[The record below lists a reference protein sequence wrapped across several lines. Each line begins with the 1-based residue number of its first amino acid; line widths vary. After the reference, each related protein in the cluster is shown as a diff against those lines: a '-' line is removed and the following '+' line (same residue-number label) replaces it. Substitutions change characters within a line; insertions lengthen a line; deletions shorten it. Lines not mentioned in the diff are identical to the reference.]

1 MFVGI
6 IKINNNTMMFRL
18 DDYKLTISNTEGK
31 FTSLDDI
38 KTIIND
44 GWIKLEDFSKNVIYV
59 YIEEIKYL
67 NLYEYKCD
75 LQFYVVDWY
84 RKDKRYTF
92 EFDHIWIKSDCLD
105 YYFRNDPKYKSD
117 ISNLINQWNG
127 KKINDERIERN
138 TVKMVAFNQKLL
150 IDFKT
155 MIQGSDKPFPYDVKN
170 VMVFEVNKTSDQE
183 LLHNVIQMAKTFFK
197 FISVNSKV
205 DIINPVM
212 IGCGNDINEYT
223 TMLYIK
229 PDNVEDSN
237 FNRCLKYEDTESS
250 LEKLLTMICQN
261 EICFR
266 SLFPC
271 NMNKITYAD
280 IMNICAAFELQFDVS
295 VRHNYKYKEQEKVK
309 KKIIKI
315 IENSR
320 ETEFSDSEK
329 IYFDE
334 IIEGMKNAKET
345 LKKRIDIVL
354 QEFIEIYGEQNIKC
368 DFEEDYVKM
377 PERIKN
383 SRNAL
388 DHGNVEYKFERN
400 MYWDAELLRAMVYML
415 ILKTAGVSDKNKLFN
430 TLKKLSKYPI

>member
-1 MFVGI
+1 
-6 IKINNNTMMFRL
+6 MMFRL

-155 MIQGSDKPFPYDVKN
+155 MIQGSDKHF
-170 VMVFEVNKTSDQE
+170 
-183 LLHNVIQMAKTFFK
+183 H
-197 FISVNSKV
+197 
-205 DIINPVM
+205 
-212 IGCGNDINEYT
+212 
-223 TMLYIK
+223 TM
-229 PDNVEDSN
+229 
-237 FNRCLKYEDTESS
+237 
-250 LEKLLTMICQN
+250 
-261 EICFR
+261 
-266 SLFPC
+266 
-271 NMNKITYAD
+271 
-280 IMNICAAFELQFDVS
+280 
-295 VRHNYKYKEQEKVK
+295 
-309 KKIIKI
+309 
-315 IENSR
+315 
-320 ETEFSDSEK
+320 
-329 IYFDE
+329 
-334 IIEGMKNAKET
+334 
-345 LKKRIDIVL
+345 
-354 QEFIEIYGEQNIKC
+354 
-368 DFEEDYVKM
+368 
-377 PERIKN
+377 
-383 SRNAL
+383 
-388 DHGNVEYKFERN
+388 
-400 MYWDAELLRAMVYML
+400 
-415 ILKTAGVSDKNKLFN
+415 
-430 TLKKLSKYPI
+430 

>member
-6 IKINNNTMMFRL
+6 IKINKNTMMFRL

-150 IDFKT
+150 I
-155 MIQGSDKPFPYDVKN
+155 
-170 VMVFEVNKTSDQE
+170 E
-183 LLHNVIQMAKTFFK
+183 
-197 FISVNSKV
+197 
-205 DIINPVM
+205 
-212 IGCGNDINEYT
+212 IG
-223 TMLYIK
+223 
-229 PDNVEDSN
+229 
-237 FNRCLKYEDTESS
+237 
-250 LEKLLTMICQN
+250 
-261 EICFR
+261 
-266 SLFPC
+266 
-271 NMNKITYAD
+271 
-280 IMNICAAFELQFDVS
+280 
-295 VRHNYKYKEQEKVK
+295 
-309 KKIIKI
+309 
-315 IENSR
+315 
-320 ETEFSDSEK
+320 
-329 IYFDE
+329 
-334 IIEGMKNAKET
+334 
-345 LKKRIDIVL
+345 
-354 QEFIEIYGEQNIKC
+354 
-368 DFEEDYVKM
+368 
-377 PERIKN
+377 
-383 SRNAL
+383 
-388 DHGNVEYKFERN
+388 
-400 MYWDAELLRAMVYML
+400 RAHV
-415 ILKTAGVSDKNKLFN
+415 
-430 TLKKLSKYPI
+430 

>member
-6 IKINNNTMMFRL
+6 IKINKNTMMFRL

-197 FISVNSKV
+197 FISVNS
-205 DIINPVM
+205 
-212 IGCGNDINEYT
+212 
-223 TMLYIK
+223 
-229 PDNVEDSN
+229 
-237 FNRCLKYEDTESS
+237 
-250 LEKLLTMICQN
+250 
-261 EICFR
+261 
-266 SLFPC
+266 
-271 NMNKITYAD
+271 
-280 IMNICAAFELQFDVS
+280 IMVS
-295 VRHNYKYKEQEKVK
+295 
-309 KKIIKI
+309 
-315 IENSR
+315 
-320 ETEFSDSEK
+320 
-329 IYFDE
+329 
-334 IIEGMKNAKET
+334 
-345 LKKRIDIVL
+345 
-354 QEFIEIYGEQNIKC
+354 
-368 DFEEDYVKM
+368 
-377 PERIKN
+377 
-383 SRNAL
+383 
-388 DHGNVEYKFERN
+388 
-400 MYWDAELLRAMVYML
+400 
-415 ILKTAGVSDKNKLFN
+415 
-430 TLKKLSKYPI
+430 

>member
-6 IKINNNTMMFRL
+6 IKINKNTMMFRL

-229 PDNVEDSN
+229 PDNVEHIN
-237 FNRCLKYEDTESS
+237 PNRCLKYDDTKSG
-250 LEKLLTMICQN
+250 LAKLLTMICQN

-295 VRHNYKYKEQEKVK
+295 VIHNYKYKEQEKVK

-315 IENSR
+315 IEDSR
-320 ETEFSDSEK
+320 ETQFSDAEK
-329 IYFDE
+329 IYCNE
-334 IIEGMKNAKET
+334 IIAGIKNVKET

-354 QEFIEIYGEQNIKC
+354 QEFIRIYGELNIKC
-368 DFEEDYVKM
+368 DFEED
-377 PERIKN
+377 
-383 SRNAL
+383 
-388 DHGNVEYKFERN
+388 
-400 MYWDAELLRAMVYML
+400 ML
-415 ILKTAGVSDKNKLFN
+415 ICQNA
-430 TLKKLSKYPI
+430 